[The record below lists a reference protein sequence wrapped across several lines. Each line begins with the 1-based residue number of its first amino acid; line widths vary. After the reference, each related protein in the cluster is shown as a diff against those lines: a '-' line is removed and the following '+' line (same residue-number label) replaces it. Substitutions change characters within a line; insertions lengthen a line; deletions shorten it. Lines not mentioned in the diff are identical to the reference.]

1 MPKTIFGT
9 TEKSN
14 FILNM
19 SRVTLQKWVAAMLM
33 ICIIVPQLG
42 SFVIEA
48 FQINNALMGAFLYL
62 SGFGSVLFFIIA
74 MLKKEQTFKD
84 NPVYIPVIILP
95 VIAFASYY
103 KVFLTSGDASNEL
116 VRTALE
122 GELGRYEGL
131 LAIIAYSGIFL
142 LATVITRTKTVK
154 TLLDVMVG
162 MGILQALIAILQH
175 IPGLNFLTSFAD
187 LPTLALKNVMLSS
200 GLSESPIFYG
210 TFLTIVSGIAF
221 IGAIYDENIIRARIY
236 SAAALL
242 FVLTGLFTSSIV
254 PIIGVGCVIILSAI
268 TVLLNRKSKT
278 VFENGTLKTP
288 AKRFAALLIAS
299 AVIVLAVVFIQ
310 GIYIRDKAIA
320 YFDAY
325 FRLFIVVGYSPVDTR
340 SLYEIAWSRSI
351 DIIKENALLGVGP
364 DCMAKYQINSSEQ
377 LVNIID
383 RSYNEYL
390 YIAAT
395 RGIPSLIAF
404 AAFAVMTLVRGVKN
418 LTKFSE
424 NKNNWYIPAIIVS
437 VGAYLVQAFFSASTV
452 STAPLFWLLAGILCA
467 KKIEEEKA
475 PKSKKKNK

>member
-33 ICIIVPQLG
+33 ICVIVPQLG
-42 SFVIEA
+42 SLVIEA
-48 FQINNALMGAFLYL
+48 FQINNSLMGAFLYL
-62 SGFGSVLFFIIA
+62 SGFGSILFFIIT
-74 MLKKEQTFKD
+74 MLKKEQSFKE

-103 KVFLTSGDASNEL
+103 KVFLTGGDASNEL

-131 LAIIAYSGIFL
+131 LSIIAYSGIFL
-142 LATVITRTKTVK
+142 LATVITKKSAVR
-154 TLLDVMVG
+154 TLLDIIVG
-162 MGILQALIAILQH
+162 TGIVQALIAVLQH
-175 IPGLNFLTSFAD
+175 IPGLDFLTSYAD

-200 GLSESPIFYG
+200 GLSGSPIFYG
-210 TFLTIVSGIAF
+210 TFLTIVSGVAV
-221 IGAIYDENIIRARIY
+221 IGAIFDENVIRARIY
-236 SAAALL
+236 GAAALL

-254 PIIGVGCVIILSAI
+254 PIIGMGCVVILAAVI
-268 TVLLNRKSKT
+268 VILNRKAE
-278 VFENGTLKTP
+278 FEDGVLKTP
-288 AKRFAALLIAS
+288 VKRFAALVVAM

-310 GIYIRDKAIA
+310 GIYIRDKEIA
-320 YFDAY
+320 YYEAY
-325 FRLFIVVGYSPVDTR
+325 YRLFVVYGYSSSDSR
-340 SLYEIAWSRSI
+340 SLYEIAWSRSLEL
-351 DIIKENALLGVGP
+351 IKNNPILGVGP
-364 DCMAKYQINSSEQ
+364 DCMAKVQNASTELQ
-377 LVNIID
+377 LNAID
-383 RSYNEYL
+383 KSYNEYL

-395 RGIPSLIAF
+395 RGIPSLLAF
-404 AAFAVMTLVRGVKN
+404 VAFAVMTLVRGVKN

-424 NKNNWYIPAIIVS
+424 NKNNWYIPAILVA

-467 KKIEEEKA
+467 KKIEEEKM
-475 PKSKKKNK
+475 PKSKKKKS